1 MSLQI
6 MAIEGA
12 ARKPR
17 ACTDTPPVAF
27 AVMFVCFALPFAAL
41 QRKVSVTS
49 AIVAHGIVDLVRFVV
64 LGLPF

>member
-27 AVMFVCFALPFAAL
+27 VYFALPFAAL